1 VPNDVPKVQGWK
13 ALTASKSERNFKI
26 NLEKEKKMKARN
38 LVGTSMMLALMIVAS
53 GWALAKDSVNL
64 KLDFAAS
71 VHGTQ
76 LAAGE
81 YQVSWQTHSPQAT
94 VTFKQ
99 KKGGVATAE
108 GILAERPARYES
120 NSVVYSTNADGSR
133 NIIEIRFAGSNKVLT
148 FGDSSPTS

>member
-1 VPNDVPKVQGWK
+1 MKV
-13 ALTASKSERNFKI
+13 
-26 NLEKEKKMKARN
+26 RN
-38 LVGTSMMLALMIVAS
+38 LAATLMMLALMLVAS
-53 GWALAKDSVNL
+53 GWALAKDSANL
-64 KLDFAAS
+64 KLDYAAS

-99 KKGGVATAE
+99 KKGGVTTAE
-108 GILAERPARYES
+108 GMLTERPSKYES
-120 NSVVYSTNADGSR
+120 NSVVYSTNPDGSR
-133 NIIEIRFAGSNKVLT
+133 NIIEIRFADSNKVLT